1 MERQKLEATLPPIA
15 ATSPGNALITK
26 FESAPGGVI
35 PLFFALDGAKQ
46 NIIDS
51 RRGAETDFSMLDKV
65 VGGQCPD
72 SRENLVPGRPEARE
86 YRIRYSDGVHA
97 YGNYSPVFSVT
108 TQA

>member
-1 MERQKLEATLPPIA
+1 MNFCLVLNVE
-15 ATSPGNALITK
+15 
-26 FESAPGGVI
+26 
-35 PLFFALDGAKQ
+35 
-46 NIIDS
+46 S
-51 RRGAETDFSMLDKV
+51 RRGAESECSMFAPPSAARK
-65 VGGQCPD
+65 PD